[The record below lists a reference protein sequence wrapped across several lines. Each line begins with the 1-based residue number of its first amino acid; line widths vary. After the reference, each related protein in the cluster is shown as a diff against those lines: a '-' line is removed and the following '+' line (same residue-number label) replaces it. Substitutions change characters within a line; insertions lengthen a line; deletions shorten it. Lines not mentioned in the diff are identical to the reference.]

1 MAFAFEK
8 LVVYQKSV
16 VFADLIYAYCLGFGN
31 NYALLTRPLSR
42 AAFAIAATIA
52 EGDCRSTRHER
63 KNFFLI
69 ARATALECAPLLE
82 VALRRK
88 LLTPTDHETLKSQ
101 LEEITCML
109 SVMIN
114 ELDHRDE

>member
-8 LVVYQKSV
+8 LIVYQKAV
-16 VFADLIYAYCLGFGN
+16 DFADLICAYCLGFG

-109 SVMIN
+109 SALIN
-114 ELDHRDE
+114 ELDHPDE

>member
-8 LVVYQKSV
+8 LLVYQKSV
-16 VFADLIYAYCLGFGN
+16 DFADLICAYCLGFGN
-31 NYALLTRPLSR
+31 YGLLTRPLSR
-42 AAFAIAATIA
+42 AAVAIAARIA
-52 EGDCRSTRHER
+52 EGDCRSAKDDR

-88 LLTPTDHETLKSQ
+88 LLTPKDHEALKSQ

-109 SVMIN
+109 NGLIN
-114 ELDHRDE
+114 GLDHRDE